1 MRTVKQSYQV
11 QQHYQQQFSGSQ
23 QQYQQPQHQFV
34 QHQMS
39 QQTSSSSQHPPVF
52 SREYPVPVQT
62 NSQPANFGPPGSPF
76 SQPSVPQ
83 QRAAQP
89 QYAPQSAAQ
98 PQYAPQSAAQP
109 QYAPQS
115 ATQPQYAP
123 QSAAQPQYAPQQAA
137 QPQHAQQNASAP
149 PQYAPQNAAQPQYA
163 PQNVAQPR
171 SSPMKAA
178 SPQTG
183 RQNATPPPTKVDASE
198 NVPGYSSAYTA
209 VQGEWPPKINNAP
222 NMTTTYP
229 SGFKFKENAPVD
241 HSVPVKVVMSQPAF
255 KISQPIRRRGDDK
268 WPPKGF
274 GEPVQEEVREF
285 IKPKKM
291 QRDYG
296 GFFSQNALPNNYAG
310 YRPPPGTQ
318 HFGTDENDEEE
329 VEAGVSNM

>member
-1 MRTVKQSYQV
+1 MLQEEEPESMKAVP
-11 QQHYQQQFSGSQ
+11 
-23 QQYQQPQHQFV
+23 PQW
-34 QHQMS
+34 
-39 QQTSSSSQHPPVF
+39 P
-52 SREYPVPVQT
+52 
-62 NSQPANFGPPGSPF
+62 PPGHAISRPQGF
-76 SQPSVPQ
+76 MGKVSMGKGPGGRPVEWPPRPEPNADQDQPDQ
-83 QRAAQP
+83 
-89 QYAPQSAAQ
+89 
-98 PQYAPQSAAQP
+98 
-109 QYAPQS
+109 
-115 ATQPQYAP
+115 
-123 QSAAQPQYAPQQAA
+123 
-137 QPQHAQQNASAP
+137 
-149 PQYAPQNAAQPQYA
+149 
-163 PQNVAQPR
+163 VA
-171 SSPMKAA
+171 
-178 SPQTG
+178 
-183 RQNATPPPTKVDASE
+183 
-198 NVPGYSSAYTA
+198 SSAYNDQ
-209 VQGEWPPKINNAP
+209 VPPPVPPRPANYPQINNAP